1 MSETESASET
11 DYISDSSTSS
21 SDSENEHVGNVNKN
35 DIQSYLRSTLKTEP
49 TEEEYKNFLAK
60 NNPDQIYQMLLE
72 DE

>member
-21 SDSENEHVGNVNKN
+21 SDSENERVGNVNKN

-49 TEEEYKNFLAK
+49 TE
-60 NNPDQIYQMLLE
+60 
-72 DE
+72 